1 MNLGLN
7 FENITIYELL
17 GNNELNTNTAIA
29 VFDAIYKFVISI
41 NRANDQH
48 LKYQNA

>member
-17 GNNELNTNTAIA
+17 GNNKLNINTAIA

-41 NRANDQH
+41 NHANDRQ
-48 LKYQNA
+48 LQY